1 MSPDRIPLLPLLL
14 AAAALLALAACSG
27 GDGVTSATMP
37 DPTTLQRSDAPHD
50 ALVCPP
56 KACATEAD
64 RAAPVYGV
72 PPEALLAA
80 WRETV
85 AAEPRAAIVGAD
97 PGRLLLAATQRS
109 LVFRFVDA
117 VAVRVLPAEGGGSTF
132 AAYSTSRVGYYD
144 FGVNAAR
151 LRRWEE
157 DLGRRVSPAA
167 AGPVAAGSGTP
178 PPAAPRP

>member
-1 MSPDRIPLLPLLL
+1 MSPDRSQRPLALI
-14 AAAALLALAACSG
+14 ALLALAACSG
-27 GDGVTSATMP
+27 GPEEVTPATIP
-37 DPTTLQRSDAPHD
+37 DPTTLERSGAPHD
-50 ALVCPP
+50 ALVCPHG
-56 KACATEAD
+56 ACAAGAD
-64 RAAPVYGV
+64 RAAPVYAV

-85 AAEPRAAIVGAD
+85 AAEPRAAVVAED

-117 VAVRVLPAEGGGSTF
+117 VTVRVLPAEGGGSTF

-151 LRRWEE
+151 LRRWEA
-157 DLGRRVSPAA
+157 DLGRRVSPAPA
-167 AGPVAAGSGTP
+167 AAGSGTP